1 MTDDEPAIRVQH
13 LSKRFELHQ
22 ERRYTFKE
30 RAVRGK
36 PKGKKDFWALRD
48 VSFDIA
54 RGSFFGV
61 IGHNGSGK
69 STALKVLA
77 GIYRPTEGRVEV
89 NGRLR
94 ALLELGAGFHPELTG
109 RENIAL
115 NASILGMST
124 REIRSYMDEIIEF
137 ADIGDFIDSPVKVYS
152 SGMSVRLGFAV
163 AVKMDPE
170 ILVVDEVIAVG
181 DEEFQRRCQD
191 YMFNLRRRGVTIV
204 LVTHAMA
211 LVEEMC
217 DQAVWLDH
225 GEVRAQGPAT
235 DVVRGY
241 LHQVNRA
248 EAQRKRPAAPG
259 GGLDEARHGSGE
271 VQVTGIEY
279 LGEHDEPLDVV
290 VSGRPCRVR
299 LHYTASQQL
308 TGANVGIMVYHE
320 TGAYLAGPPSRR
332 DQPFD
337 FAPGRGSYEFTMP
350 ELLLQPGTY
359 QLSSVIAVG
368 GSFVDYLDRPFILKV
383 RGEGESD
390 TGMVRL
396 PGDWTGPR
404 HTG

>member
-1 MTDDEPAIRVQH
+1 MSQDHAIRVQG

-30 RAVRGK
+30 RAVRGR
-36 PKGKKDFWALRD
+36 PTGKREFWALRD
-48 VSFDIA
+48 VSFDIEK
-54 RGSFFGV
+54 GSFFGV

-69 STALKVLA
+69 STALKILA
-77 GIYRPTEGRVEV
+77 GIYRPTEGRVDV

-115 NASILGMST
+115 NASILGMSS
-124 REIRSYMDEIIEF
+124 REIRAYMDEIIEF

-191 YMFNLRRRGVTIV
+191 YMFDLRKRGVTIV

-217 DQAVWLDH
+217 DRAVWLDH
-225 GEVRAQGPAT
+225 GEVRAQGAAT

-248 EAQRKRPAAPG
+248 EAQRKERPAGPS
-259 GGLDEARHGSGE
+259 GGLDDVRHGSGE

-279 LGEHDEPLDVV
+279 LGERNEPLDVV

-299 LHYTASQQL
+299 LHYTASQPL
-308 TGANVGIMVYHE
+308 PGANVGIMVYHE
-320 TGAYLAGPPSRR
+320 TGAYIAGPPSKR
-332 DQPFD
+332 DEPFD
-337 FAPGRGSYEFTMP
+337 FVPGQGTYEFAMP
-350 ELLLQPGTY
+350 DLLLQPGTY

-368 GSFVDYLDRPFILKV
+368 GSFVDYLDRPFVLKV

-396 PGDWTGPR
+396 PGTWSGPS
-404 HTG
+404 HGG